1 LNARACNAGTK
12 GHFALTTDVLAE
24 LLVSKSRGRFVGAAG
39 FFCLIASPTR
49 RSTTMLQVNQPQ
61 TTAAALNV
69 ERGREKA
76 QAVRACEAEV
86 SAYPDRDRQTS
97 HIISGIGLHPGLSQL
112 DARRWTRT
120 LGSYTTPNHVRSATE
135 LAITA
140 LPLVTLW
147 TAAWFTFSLGHA
159 WASSLIAI
167 PAAGFLM
174 RMFMIQHDCGHGTFF
189 ASRLANDWV
198 GRVIGVLTLT
208 PYDCWRRTHAIH
220 HATTGNLDRRGIGDV
235 DTLTVRE
242 YRARSW
248 WGRLKYR
255 AYRHPL
261 IMFGIGPAYLFL
273 LQHRIPVGLMRKGW
287 QPWASTM
294 ATNLAIALIIA
305 VLMWFIGIKA
315 FLLVHLPITLL
326 AAMAGVWLFYVQHQF
341 EHTTWERDG
350 RWTLQQAALHG
361 SSHYDLPALLRWF
374 TANIGIHHV
383 HHLCSRIPYY
393 RLPRVLREHP
403 ELREVGHITLLESFR
418 CVRLVLWDEAQH
430 RLVSFREFR
439 AQSFRET
446 ELSIRTPGVGW
457 FVIKR
462 SRQSRP

>member
-1 LNARACNAGTK
+1 
-12 GHFALTTDVLAE
+12 
-24 LLVSKSRGRFVGAAG
+24 
-39 FFCLIASPTR
+39 
-49 RSTTMLQVNQPQ
+49 MLQVNQPQ

-112 DARRWTRT
+112 DAQRWTRT
-120 LGSYTTPNHVRSATE
+120 LGSYTTTNHVRSAAE

-159 WASSLIAI
+159 WASLLIAI
-167 PAAGFLM
+167 PAAGFLI

-255 AYRHPL
+255 VYRHPL

-403 ELREVGHITLLESFR
+403 ELREVGHVTLLESFR

-430 RLVSFREFR
+430 RLVSFREIR
-439 AQSFRET
+439 AQSFQET

-462 SRQSRP
+462 PRQSRP